1 MAKKLI
7 LSITITLLAFMGTTF
22 AHDCGLVVGMDLS
35 GIKYDTI
42 LPSPEYKTTIE
53 QAFINLKAY
62 CCLQKNISCSD
73 AEKAILPKSNYPKS
87 PYFFDHL
94 FDITMRRLDGVQSL
108 AYGLEPD
115 PTGKKWREY
124 TDAVAKNPN
133 GVQAKTIQETY
144 KEYRTLHP
152 EATKNLNTVAKNFF
166 EINNETL
173 SLADK
178 YSKVCPLM
186 KWLYEKIQSEPTI
199 IWTKFETNSFF
210 KKCDNLVNKRVS
222 QESAY
227 VKILMTKKSTQLLNE
242 TMKAYTKTYFV
253 EDKLMDLWTLVNKVK
268 DSFQTIVQQAAA
280 SKSCTTK

>member
-7 LSITITLLAFMGTTF
+7 LSITITLLACTGATF

-42 LPSPEYKTTIE
+42 LPSPAYKATIE
-53 QAFINLKAY
+53 KALINLKAY

-73 AEKAILPKSNYPKS
+73 AEKAVLPKSNYPKS

-115 PTGKKWREY
+115 PTGKARREY
-124 TDAVAKNPN
+124 TDAVAKDPH
-133 GVQAKTIQETY
+133 GAQAKTIQETY

-152 EATKNLNTVAKNFF
+152 GTTKNLDTVARNFF
-166 EINNETL
+166 EMNNQTL

-186 KWLYEKIQSEPTI
+186 K
-199 IWTKFETNSFF
+199 
-210 KKCDNLVNKRVS
+210 
-222 QESAY
+222 
-227 VKILMTKKSTQLLNE
+227 
-242 TMKAYTKTYFV
+242 
-253 EDKLMDLWTLVNKVK
+253 
-268 DSFQTIVQQAAA
+268 
-280 SKSCTTK
+280 